1 MVFSHITPP
10 PAEKDVHTLNR
21 AGKRTRRPGR
31 VVCLAAWS
39 CVLDCGAVR
48 VACCG
53 GARAVAV
60 RPSVS
65 AVMMA
70 RLTLAVDAVTGRPF
84 MGIRIVFRVQARTM

>member
-1 MVFSHITPP
+1 MY
-10 PAEKDVHTLNR
+10 R
-21 AGKRTRRPGR
+21 YGKQTRRQGR
-31 VVCLAAWS
+31 VVCVAAGS
-39 CVLDCGAVR
+39 CALDCGAVC
-48 VACCG
+48 VAFSAG
-53 GARAVAV
+53 SRAVAV